1 MEILE
6 SITLDWFLKL
16 PGLFITG
23 GVVLILIAL
32 IVFIIGSHA
41 EKKKLK
47 NESNL
52 NIDADNAGDEVK
64 IMPTMDNM
72 NFGVQN
78 NNIGMEPMV
87 NNETPAIEPVIDL
100 KEVSNDIPEINLE
113 PIKSTENNTISESVT
128 PINNM
133 PIDQPTI
140 VTPIEKPVE
149 VSPVEPSVN
158 AFEPIT
164 PQSVVNTPEVVQ
176 PAPAAPAIDFPK
188 LEEKPEE
195 VVPMPS
201 TPVEP
206 SVNVFE
212 PITPQPVVNTE
223 EVVQP
228 TPAVSVEPSVNTFEP
243 VMPQPVV
250 DTPEVVPTPVAP
262 VEPSVNTFEPV
273 MPQPVANTEVKPQEE
288 VVPPT
293 TENVMTPVV
302 EPVPTETSV
311 KETKEE
317 IEEI

>member
-87 NNETPAIEPVIDL
+87 NNESPAIEPVIDL
-100 KEVSNDIPEINLE
+100 NEVSNDIPEINLE
-113 PIKSTENNTISESVT
+113 PIKSTENKNISESVT

-133 PIDQPTI
+133 TIDQPTI
-140 VTPIEKPVE
+140 VTPIENPVE

-164 PQSVVNTPEVVQ
+164 PQPVVNTPEVVQ

-212 PITPQPVVNTE
+212 PITPQPVVNTP

-228 TPAVSVEPSVNTFEP
+228 TPAVS
-243 VMPQPVV
+243 
-250 DTPEVVPTPVAP
+250 

-293 TENVMTPVV
+293 AENVMTPVV